1 LIYQFDISEK
11 LLAGRSEQL
20 GRGASTFL
28 ELAILSVLRSKTP
41 QNGYQIRKTLSSGCG
56 PLLQFSFGSL
66 YPALG
71 RLEERA
77 AIEEVSSSNGES
89 DFIST
94 GSITGDSAT
103 KRDWLKDLVP
113 QRAFSSERSGRN
125 TKLYVITDIG
135 LKLFSELVE
144 HVPLESERDVLTWLS
159 LIDEASIATAI
170 ERLNDRITTLIEA
183 KRAKSRTT
191 SGSYSSKSKISTVID
206 KRMADLVD
214 DEVEFLRQLVQS
226 LSNNEIQGE
235 VTSANFR
242 KDN

>member
-1 LIYQFDISEK
+1 M
-11 LLAGRSEQL
+11 

-28 ELAILSVLRSKTP
+28 ELAILSVLKSKTP
-41 QNGYQIRKTLSSGCG
+41 QNGYQIRKTLSNTCG

-77 AIEEVSSSNGES
+77 AIEAVSSSSGES

-125 TKLYVITDIG
+125 TKSYLITDIG

-144 HVPLESERDVLTWLS
+144 HVPLESERDVLIWLS
-159 LIDEASIATAI
+159 LIDEASITTAV
-170 ERLNDRITTLIEA
+170 ERINDRIAALRGA
-183 KRAKSRTT
+183 QRVKSRANGGT
-191 SGSYSSKSKISTVID
+191 YSSKSKISTVID
-206 KRMADLVD
+206 KRMADLVA
-214 DEVEFLRQLVQS
+214 DEVEFLRQLAQS

-235 VTSANFR
+235 VTSANFG

>member
-1 LIYQFDISEK
+1 M
-11 LLAGRSEQL
+11 
-20 GRGASTFL
+20 GRGPSSFL
-28 ELAILSVLRSKTP
+28 ELAILSVLRSRTP
-41 QNGYQIRKTLSSGCG
+41 QNGYQIRKTLSNVCG

-77 AIEEVSSSNGES
+77 AIEAIGTSNAES

-125 TKLYVITDIG
+125 TKSYVITDIG

-144 HVPLESERDVLTWLS
+144 HVPLESERDVLIWLS
-159 LIDEASIATAI
+159 LIDEASIETAV
-170 ERLNDRITTLIEA
+170 ERVNDRIASLTGA
-183 KRAKSRTT
+183 QRAKSRAN
-191 SGSYSSKSKISTVID
+191 SGSHSSKSKISNVID
-206 KRMADLVD
+206 KRMADLVA

-235 VTSANFR
+235 VTSVNFG